1 MAALRST
8 RPAPASARRRRAA
21 SPTPAA
27 ATPLVA
33 HVLTLQRQAGNRA
46 VAAGVAA
53 LQRRKARGHVEIIS
67 AEDTLGADA
76 LAAIL
81 FDRAREERL
90 GDLPPGARAAG
101 ETLLRCMHGRLPDG
115 GYLPIDEQLALYQAA
130 LPPLEAMLGRALAAS
145 DGDLPTATKARQGLA
160 GLHESLVADRARG
173 RAAEAGKAA
182 ELVGPREKVER
193 MKLAELARR
202 TLDLYVTGE
211 EYLDK
216 VDTQPGLSKELRASR
231 IAALKGIVALC
242 DTDEWPSYTKL
253 RDDVDRQLER
263 TDPDRMLGA
272 GAAVLEHAKKA
283 TEWTT
288 ASLTLVGMGTKAV
301 PRGTGDAGGGGG
313 RGEGPGG
320 PREAVGGLAAID
332 ILHGTMVLLDSNA
345 KGSEKVGA
353 ALEVISGGISVPT
366 GAAAGAV
373 GAESVA
379 AAAGQAAPWAAAVTI
394 NYKAYKALAE
404 YTYSNVVG
412 GLSMVEV
419 TNEMEGDPI
428 FAGKRMFRPGGL
440 DDLGKA
446 VTEARLRVESL
457 GHQLDEAAPGDA
469 GACGG
474 PSATSRSACST
485 PSARCNRH
493 WARAPLAE
501 IRAYMPRQEL
511 DLEWQNATSPD
522 AEPWMVTDEARRWE
536 EALQSA
542 FIHKEQ
548 IVEATMHATMAHG

>member
-1 MAALRST
+1 M
-8 RPAPASARRRRAA
+8 
-21 SPTPAA
+21 PAA

-53 LQRRKARGHVEIIS
+53 LQRRKPRGHVEIIS

-81 FDRAREERL
+81 FDRAGEERL

-101 ETLLRCMHGRLPDG
+101 EKLLRCMHGRLPDG

-145 DGDLPTATKARQGLA
+145 DGDLPIATKARRGLA

-288 ASLTLVGMGTKAV
+288 ASLTLVGMGMKAV
-301 PRGTGDAGGGGG
+301 LAG
-313 RGEGPGG
+313 RGMLEAAA
-320 PREAVGGLAAID
+320 AVGRALEGLEKLSGALAAID

-345 KGSEKVGA
+345 RGSEKVGA
-353 ALEVISGGISVPT
+353 ALEVISGGISVT

-457 GHQLDEAAPGDA
+457 GRQLDEAAPGDA
-469 GACGG
+469 GGVRRALGDQQVRLQH
-474 PSATSRSACST
+474 AIRTMQW
-485 PSARCNRH
+485 H